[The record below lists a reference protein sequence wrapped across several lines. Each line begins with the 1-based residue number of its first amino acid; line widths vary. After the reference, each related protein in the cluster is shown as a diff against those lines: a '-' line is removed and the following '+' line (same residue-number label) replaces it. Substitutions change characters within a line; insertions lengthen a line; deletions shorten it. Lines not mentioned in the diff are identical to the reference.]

1 MVAVPVG
8 ASVTVRSLAVLPV
21 RVRVNDAV
29 SLVPSV
35 AVASALV
42 MVTVGVDVG
51 VELLTMTEM
60 VVAVF

>member
-1 MVAVPVG
+1 MPVG

-21 RVRVNDAV
+21 RVSVNDAV
-29 SLVPSV
+29 SLGPSV
-35 AVASALV
+35 AVVSVLV

-60 VVAVF
+60 VVAVV